1 MNYIIL
7 QKDKDGKG
15 FRPLKFESDG
25 IMPIYG
31 SREDAIADMQ
41 GGDALFSINE
51 EKADASEPTF
61 DLVEVKI
68 AILSDIKRLL
78 ESRGLNSSKE
88 IELPKADTFDFDYY
102 DVAVATEVSTHIDS
116 VEVRQSDYEIIF
128 RGINNDTGEGVVVS
142 SNELNLN
149 DIYYFFFQLKNI
161 RNK

>member
-1 MNYIIL
+1 MDYIIL

-15 FRPLKFESDG
+15 FRPLTFETDG

-31 SREDAIADMQ
+31 SKEDAVADMQ
-41 GGDALFSINE
+41 DEDALFSINRVQPGI
-51 EKADASEPTF
+51 EPTF

-68 AILSDIKRLL
+68 AILNDIKRLL
-78 ESRGLNSSKE
+78 KDKGYDTSKE
-88 IELPKADTFDFDYY
+88 IDIPEVDTFDFGYY
-102 DVAVATEVSTHIDS
+102 DVTVATEVSTHIDS
-116 VEVRQSDYEIIF
+116 VEVRQNEYEIIF

-161 RNK
+161 HNK